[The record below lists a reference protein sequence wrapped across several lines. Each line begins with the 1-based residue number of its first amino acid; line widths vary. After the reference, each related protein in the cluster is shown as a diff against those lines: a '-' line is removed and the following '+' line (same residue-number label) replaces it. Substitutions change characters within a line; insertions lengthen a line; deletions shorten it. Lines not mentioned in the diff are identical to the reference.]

1 MLQVQIDQLKRRK
14 KEENQRKRSTP
25 HQRSTSG
32 ECESTM
38 VEGGAEGETS
48 DGGESDSSGQV
59 TEEPQ
64 ERERG
69 IGEEGKREVLETK
82 TTKRKADG
90 KLTEERR

>member
-1 MLQVQIDQLKRRK
+1 MTL
-14 KEENQRKRSTP
+14 

-38 VEGGAEGETS
+38 VEGGAEGGTS
-48 DGGESDSSGQV
+48 DRGEPDSPGQV

-69 IGEEGKREVLETK
+69 IGEKGKREVQEMK
-82 TTKRKADG
+82 TTK
-90 KLTEERR
+90 